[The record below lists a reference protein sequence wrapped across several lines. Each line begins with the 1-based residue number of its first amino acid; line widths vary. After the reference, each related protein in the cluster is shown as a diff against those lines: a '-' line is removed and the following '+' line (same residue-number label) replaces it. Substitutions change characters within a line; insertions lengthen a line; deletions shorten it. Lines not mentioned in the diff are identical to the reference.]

1 MWHGIKWAPSAP
13 SKASPRGA
21 LPPLIPCSKCQSWDP
36 WKVGLCGQDLG
47 AGKDRAPCPA
57 LSPPGEGAIRRKQC
71 NPASQEQGAAQTH
84 SVVSTS
90 ANPATE
96 QRERLDLLSIKPF
109 SCSMHVNP
117 SMQAAAQGR
126 AGASR
131 GCVEMGLGWSC
142 CILGLGCPA
151 PAGNVCQVS
160 GVGFSPRSGSCRLKM
175 ALQHLSNPELREP
188 GWQQGHPAVEQGWLL
203 GQSWAR
209 FARKGKA
216 GEGCG

>member
-57 LSPPGEGAIRRKQC
+57 LSPPGEGAIRRKEC
-71 NPASQEQGAAQTH
+71 NPASREQGAAQTH

-142 CILGLGCPA
+142 CILGWAVQLQPGMFPRSLGWVSLPA
-151 PAGNVCQVS
+151 PG
-160 GVGFSPRSGSCRLKM
+160 R
-175 ALQHLSNPELREP
+175 
-188 GWQQGHPAVEQGWLL
+188 AV
-203 GQSWAR
+203 
-209 FARKGKA
+209 
-216 GEGCG
+216 